1 MSHERLLEITKGLS
15 FLELPIGV
23 YVVTFD
29 GRLVEA
35 NIKAREILE
44 LPLDGQIEDSIL
56 RFYKEP
62 SERDGLP
69 DKLRA
74 EEAKGQYLVSQL
86 TFNVNGKLLHI
97 QDHARSIKDP
107 VTQEEL
113 GFLCCM
119 MDITSEVRYRK
130 MFNDLPVGVYGLD
143 SDDKIERV
151 NEAFAELFGY
161 GNPEELIGKQI
172 QEFYVDPEEAQEFRE
187 SLEEKGELKDYIV
200 QVRKKNKER
209 IYVRVSAIQLKSS
222 EGKYNGREGTV
233 MEADKERYKRILE
246 VAPIGLFEVQS
257 QDGEDRIV
265 HCNDQFVTINE
276 FDNQEQAYHFD
287 MKRLHASLDDY
298 NEFIKNLGIKGQL
311 LDEEVRIKTLKDNEK
326 VVRVSVRALR
336 DRNHQ
341 AIGRIGV
348 VRDVT
353 ELRHKVEELTDD
365 IGQVLH
371 TYSSALV
378 DIKLSGDV
386 LMDSMKPDPFESIR
400 DLLPEVALK
409 ELKEPLNQLV
419 LVLNRLLGLTGSQE
433 RETTPLLIEKRDDLL
448 RLKHMF
454 DNYEKEIPLE
464 HRPAVLREA
473 IFELITICDEIRGE
487 KLPRELIRQIKT
499 QGQELLRIL
508 NLFTLRKMRDLT
520 YTMGHTVRALREFVI
535 SGDRVKQTK
544 SVQDISTLIALA
556 IKNIGEF
563 AHSRNVQFRRKVEC
577 PDAVVNVVERDM
589 IRALANILH
598 NAIKYSWKR
607 MDSTSSLVMVRAQLV
622 NDRVRM
628 EVENYGVPIPKD
640 EIKEGLIFE
649 LGFRGRLSSDRGRMG
664 TGVGLADALRVLNEH
679 EGIISVK
686 SHPAVFGRK
695 DDDYTQPFL
704 TTVTLSLPVYH
715 PQGKGVTNEA

>member
-1 MSHERLLEITKGLS
+1 MGHERLLEITKGLS

-35 NIKAREILE
+35 NIKAREILG

-56 RFYKEP
+56 RFYKDP
-62 SERDGLP
+62 SARNGLP

-74 EEAKGQYLVSQL
+74 SEEQGQYLVSQL
-86 TFNVNGKLLHI
+86 TFVVNGKEI
-97 QDHARSIKDP
+97 YVQDHARTIKDP

-143 SDDKIERV
+143 SQDKIERV

-161 GNPEELIGKQI
+161 DTPEELIGKQI

-187 SLEEKGELKDYIV
+187 SLEREGELRDYVV
-200 QVRKKNKER
+200 QVRKQNRER
-209 IYVRVSAIQLKSS
+209 IYVRVSATKLTSA
-222 EGKYNGREGTV
+222 EGKYIGREGTV

-265 HCNDQFVTINE
+265 HCNDQFVAINE
-276 FDNQEQAYHFD
+276 FNNQEQANHFD
-287 MKRLHASLDDY
+287 MKLLHASLDDY
-298 NEFIKNLGIKGQL
+298 NDFVNKLEIKGQL

-326 VVRVSVRALR
+326 VVRVSVRSLR

-341 AIGRIGV
+341 TIGRIGV

-386 LMDSMKPDPFESIR
+386 LVDSMKPDPFEATL
-400 DLLPEVALK
+400 DLIPELALT
-409 ELKEPLNQLV
+409 ELKEPVKLFV
-419 LVLNRLLGLTGSQE
+419 LLLNRLLTLTGSQE
-433 RETTPLLIEKRDDLL
+433 RETPPLLIEKKDDLI

-454 DNYEKEIPLE
+454 DNYEKEVPLE
-464 HRPAVLREA
+464 LRPAVLREA
-473 IFELITICDEIRGE
+473 MFELITICDEIRGE

-499 QGQELLRIL
+499 QGQEILRIL
-508 NLFTLRKMRDLT
+508 NLFKLHQMRDLT
-520 YTMGHTVRALREFVI
+520 FTMGHTVRALREFVI
-535 SGDRVKQTK
+535 SGDRVKQIK
-544 SVQDISTLIALA
+544 STQDISTLIALA

-563 AHSRNVQFRRKVEC
+563 AHSRNVQFRKRIDC
-577 PDAVVNVVERDM
+577 PDALVYVVERDM

-607 MDSTSSLVMVRAQLV
+607 TDNTSSRVMVRAQLV
-622 NDRVRM
+622 NDRVRI
-628 EVENYGVPIPKD
+628 EFENYGVPIPKD
-640 EIKEGLIFE
+640 EIKELIYE

-679 EGIISVK
+679 EGTIKVD
-686 SHPAVFGRK
+686 SHPAIFGRK
-695 DDDYTQPFL
+695 DDDYNQPFL

-715 PQGKGVTNEA
+715 QRGEGVTNEA